1 MAYKN
6 AAELWQDRIE
16 SYLREDQE
24 KEGSDTT
31 PASTA
36 DPTNVAKSTVGTTS
50 LYDNPEDRGESGT
63 LDAPWG
69 EKGTKDPNHN
79 GSGAWNKH
87 VETKHELLDKAFS
100 GTKPAAKAEQQLISA
115 NFAHGASGD
124 FESHAPSLH
133 AKSKTKATKEPTLME
148 KVRAVAGR
156 H

>member
-1 MAYKN
+1 MAYRD
-6 AAELWQDRIE
+6 ASELWQDRIE
-16 SYLREDQE
+16 SYLREGQE
-24 KEGSDTT
+24 KEGSDTN
-31 PASTA
+31 PATST
-36 DPTNVAKSTVGTTS
+36 DTQDETRPTVGTTS
-50 LYDNPEDRGESGT
+50 LYDNPEDRSSGDI
-63 LDAPWG
+63 DAPWG
-69 EKGTKDPNHN
+69 EKGPDDPAHH

-100 GTKPAAKAEQQLISA
+100 GTQTAAKAEQQLISD

-124 FESHAPSLH
+124 FESHAPLLH